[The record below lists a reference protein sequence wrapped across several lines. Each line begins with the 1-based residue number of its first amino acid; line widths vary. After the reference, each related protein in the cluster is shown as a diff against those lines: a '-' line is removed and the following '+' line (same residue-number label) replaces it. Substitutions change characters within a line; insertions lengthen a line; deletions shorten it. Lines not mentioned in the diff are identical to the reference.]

1 MPIQNIYIHFFSD
14 ILLSLLK
21 WGCFN
26 GLRSFVKFFKLL
38 SGAMVVNTIDNVDRK
53 LIENLAN
60 LMSSEVRA
68 KIYIYLRKYD
78 RSTVD
83 DIADGTGIYPS
94 TVRESILEM
103 YNTGYVSREKM
114 DKEGLGKKPYL
125 YSAAAPSEIVKKI
138 SKSIQEKLNDL
149 IMVDKKLESKE
160 YKLPFLPVKIVV
172 DEKYK
177 D

>member
-1 MPIQNIYIHFFSD
+1 
-14 ILLSLLK
+14 
-21 WGCFN
+21 
-26 GLRSFVKFFKLL
+26 
-38 SGAMVVNTIDNVDRK
+38 VNTIENVDRK

-78 RSTVD
+78 KSTVD

-125 YSAAAPSEIVKKI
+125 YTAAAPSEIVRKI

-149 IMVDKKLESKE
+149 IMVDRKLESGKE
-160 YKLPFLPVKIVV
+160 GVSSNPVKIVV
-172 DEKYK
+172 DEKYTE
-177 D
+177 

>member
-1 MPIQNIYIHFFSD
+1 M
-14 ILLSLLK
+14 
-21 WGCFN
+21 
-26 GLRSFVKFFKLL
+26 
-38 SGAMVVNTIDNVDRK
+38 NTIENVDRK

-78 RSTVD
+78 KSTVD

-125 YSAAAPSEIVKKI
+125 YTAAAPSEIVRKI

-149 IMVDKKLESKE
+149 IMVDRKLESGKE
-160 YKLPFLPVKIVV
+160 GVSSNPVKIVV
-172 DEKYK
+172 DEKYTE
-177 D
+177 